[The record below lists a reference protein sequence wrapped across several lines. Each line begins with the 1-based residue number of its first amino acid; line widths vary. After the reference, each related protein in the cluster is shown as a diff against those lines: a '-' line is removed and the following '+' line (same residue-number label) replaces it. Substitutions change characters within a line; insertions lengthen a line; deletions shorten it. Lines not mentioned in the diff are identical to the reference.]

1 MGLSR
6 KPRSTALNVFLSL
19 VLAMGLLP
27 VMPANALADD
37 PAESGGALASGN
49 VSAIE
54 TTDEGAEK
62 TENAPAPTA
71 NAQIQALAET
81 NEANGGTEESTE
93 PSILGSGKNFNA
105 NWTVYSN
112 GVMTFDKVEG
122 SDGAVWSTSMW
133 STPPYAAN
141 YGDAITSIVIGEG
154 ITSMGSFIFNG
165 LSKVTS
171 VTLPASLTEIS
182 SSTFYGCDA
191 ITSFTCA
198 EGGAFSV
205 NGNYL
210 LSDSG
215 KKLERVIDKSLL
227 KGTVTLPD
235 GVTTIDDQFSNA
247 VDMTAIILPSS
258 LTTVGYASFSGCTG
272 LTEITLPCN
281 VPSTDGL
288 FQGCTNL
295 EKITFAEG
303 VTSVLGGGL
312 INLEKL
318 TTMNFP
324 STLTELNGGIIS
336 NYVTTVTFA
345 EGGVFS
351 ENNGVVTKT
360 TEDGTE
366 IVKALASANVTDD
379 AGMLTIPE
387 GTVSLGSYA
396 YGNNAS
402 IKSIVFPS
410 TLKTIGNNAFYQCAN
425 LAGEL
430 VIPEGVTTLGDYAFF
445 NTGITKA
452 TIPAGVTSMGGQMF
466 SSCDNLKEMVIGSNM
481 SGDPGAESVETI
493 TFTEGVTSVTN
504 FWLPE
509 SLLTINVPASI
520 ETFVP
525 SAGSWGEYKL
535 AAINCAEGCKY
546 SFEQGMLSDTTAH
559 TVTFAL
565 PTLTGEV
572 SIPDGTVAIS
582 DGAFNGNSGITSVT
596 FPASLTT
603 IGESAF
609 EGCDGL
615 TSVSFPANLTTI
627 GESAFNECTG
637 LTGELTIPATVTTL
651 GDQAFY
657 GCSALTKLTCAS
669 PATAT
674 EITYG
679 KRAFRDCTS
688 LAQVTLP
695 EGLTTYNQLFYG
707 CSAIS
712 SLTLPESVTSISSSG
727 ENFRDMTGL
736 TNITLPSVTTLYR
749 WDFNGC
755 TNLTTVDLP
764 KATTLSDFTFAKVG
778 NNLKEIYLSKD
789 LTTFGRGNF
798 TYPAFIYY
806 TGSQDNWN
814 SISFADGVLDNIAK
828 YNTTVVCNYKASAEP
843 LTITAQPTDITSY
856 KGLPSN
862 STLVSVEIPEGSTAY
877 YYWYGENGACVAA
890 GPEPTFSI
898 TSTTVGT
905 AKYYC
910 VAKAVAADGTVRS
923 ATSNEFTLT
932 TADTDGLFEGEGT
945 EAAPYLLKTAQDM
958 TTLAT
963 LVNNGLS
970 YEGSFFK
977 MDANIELPAGWVPI
991 GATKDGGFDISAGK
1005 NLNAFKGTF
1014 DGGSADGYTLT
1025 VPAGEKPLFNYVWGA
1040 TIKNLNIYG
1049 TQIAGFGLIDK
1060 WTGVDLSGVGV
1071 TIDNVTLKSGT
1082 STLKSGLLGGVTGTM
1097 YACVSAA
1104 YVANISNCTIEEGV
1118 TIGYDGTQ
1126 KEIGSIAG
1134 RFQGTMENCV
1144 SYATVKGT
1152 EYVGGLVGTRDN
1164 AMGVSVVHNCTF
1176 GGAVEASGQLAGG
1189 IVGGGYD
1196 NSTAPN
1202 GARPTINNCT
1212 VTGTITGTKYVG
1224 GILGGDLYV
1233 AQPWDNVASSISNN
1247 SFTGKVSGT
1256 ECVGAIVGFM
1266 DSMNRCDTIEGNKFA
1281 YGCGADKAFA
1291 FVKYLDT
1298 SYANPTLMD
1307 GTIAF
1312 STESNVNDC
1321 PSVTGCGWQ
1330 VGYNRTDDPLGAD
1343 ADKLAKMMTYF
1354 EVSTSLASAAPVK
1367 VGDVVTVDVTVR
1379 ANDGIA
1385 ALAGTLDYDP
1395 AQFELV
1401 NVTKGA
1407 GLSKDA
1413 SFLPAEGAAEAAF
1426 SFYGNKASAAGE
1438 EGIVVATATLKA
1450 LAASEGAT
1458 VSVKDAT
1465 ASLEGDPA
1473 DYQAT
1478 VGSAASVTILANA
1491 LLGDANG
1498 NGRVN
1503 IVDAQVIYDMGCGRY
1518 GVDYANL
1525 ALPAAWTRAT
1535 LLWAANVNGDDAID
1549 AADAFATQYFV
1560 HYGTWGERA

>member
-1 MGLSR
+1 
-6 KPRSTALNVFLSL
+6 
-19 VLAMGLLP
+19 
-27 VMPANALADD
+27 
-37 PAESGGALASGN
+37 
-49 VSAIE
+49 
-54 TTDEGAEK
+54 
-62 TENAPAPTA
+62 
-71 NAQIQALAET
+71 
-81 NEANGGTEESTE
+81 
-93 PSILGSGKNFNA
+93 
-105 NWTVYSN
+105 
-112 GVMTFDKVEG
+112 
-122 SDGAVWSTSMW
+122 
-133 STPPYAAN
+133 
-141 YGDAITSIVIGEG
+141 
-154 ITSMGSFIFNG
+154 
-165 LSKVTS
+165 
-171 VTLPASLTEIS
+171 
-182 SSTFYGCDA
+182 
-191 ITSFTCA
+191 
-198 EGGAFSV
+198 
-205 NGNYL
+205 
-210 LSDSG
+210 
-215 KKLERVIDKSLL
+215 
-227 KGTVTLPD
+227 
-235 GVTTIDDQFSNA
+235 
-247 VDMTAIILPSS
+247 
-258 LTTVGYASFSGCTG
+258 
-272 LTEITLPCN
+272 
-281 VPSTDGL
+281 
-288 FQGCTNL
+288 
-295 EKITFAEG
+295 
-303 VTSVLGGGL
+303 
-312 INLEKL
+312 
-318 TTMNFP
+318 
-324 STLTELNGGIIS
+324 
-336 NYVTTVTFA
+336 
-345 EGGVFS
+345 
-351 ENNGVVTKT
+351 
-360 TEDGTE
+360 
-366 IVKALASANVTDD
+366 
-379 AGMLTIPE
+379 
-387 GTVSLGSYA
+387 
-396 YGNNAS
+396 
-402 IKSIVFPS
+402 
-410 TLKTIGNNAFYQCAN
+410 
-425 LAGEL
+425 
-430 VIPEGVTTLGDYAFF
+430 
-445 NTGITKA
+445 
-452 TIPAGVTSMGGQMF
+452 
-466 SSCDNLKEMVIGSNM
+466 
-481 SGDPGAESVETI
+481 
-493 TFTEGVTSVTN
+493 
-504 FWLPE
+504 
-509 SLLTINVPASI
+509 
-520 ETFVP
+520 
-525 SAGSWGEYKL
+525 
-535 AAINCAEGCKY
+535 
-546 SFEQGMLSDTTAH
+546 
-559 TVTFAL
+559 
-565 PTLTGEV
+565 
-572 SIPDGTVAIS
+572 
-582 DGAFNGNSGITSVT
+582 
-596 FPASLTT
+596 
-603 IGESAF
+603 
-609 EGCDGL
+609 
-615 TSVSFPANLTTI
+615 
-627 GESAFNECTG
+627 
-637 LTGELTIPATVTTL
+637 
-651 GDQAFY
+651 
-657 GCSALTKLTCAS
+657 
-669 PATAT
+669 
-674 EITYG
+674 
-679 KRAFRDCTS
+679 
-688 LAQVTLP
+688 
-695 EGLTTYNQLFYG
+695 
-707 CSAIS
+707 
-712 SLTLPESVTSISSSG
+712 
-727 ENFRDMTGL
+727 
-736 TNITLPSVTTLYR
+736 
-749 WDFNGC
+749 
-755 TNLTTVDLP
+755 
-764 KATTLSDFTFAKVG
+764 
-778 NNLKEIYLSKD
+778 
-789 LTTFGRGNF
+789 
-798 TYPAFIYY
+798 
-806 TGSQDNWN
+806 
-814 SISFADGVLDNIAK
+814 
-828 YNTTVVCNYKASAEP
+828 
-843 LTITAQPTDITSY
+843 
-856 KGLPSN
+856 
-862 STLVSVEIPEGSTAY
+862 
-877 YYWYGENGACVAA
+877 
-890 GPEPTFSI
+890 
-898 TSTTVGT
+898 
-905 AKYYC
+905 
-910 VAKAVAADGTVRS
+910 
-923 ATSNEFTLT
+923 
-932 TADTDGLFEGEGT
+932 
-945 EAAPYLLKTAQDM
+945 M

>member
-1 MGLSR
+1 M
-6 KPRSTALNVFLSL
+6 
-19 VLAMGLLP
+19 
-27 VMPANALADD
+27 
-37 PAESGGALASGN
+37 
-49 VSAIE
+49 
-54 TTDEGAEK
+54 
-62 TENAPAPTA
+62 
-71 NAQIQALAET
+71 
-81 NEANGGTEESTE
+81 
-93 PSILGSGKNFNA
+93 
-105 NWTVYSN
+105 
-112 GVMTFDKVEG
+112 
-122 SDGAVWSTSMW
+122 
-133 STPPYAAN
+133 
-141 YGDAITSIVIGEG
+141 
-154 ITSMGSFIFNG
+154 
-165 LSKVTS
+165 
-171 VTLPASLTEIS
+171 
-182 SSTFYGCDA
+182 
-191 ITSFTCA
+191 
-198 EGGAFSV
+198 
-205 NGNYL
+205 
-210 LSDSG
+210 
-215 KKLERVIDKSLL
+215 
-227 KGTVTLPD
+227 
-235 GVTTIDDQFSNA
+235 
-247 VDMTAIILPSS
+247 
-258 LTTVGYASFSGCTG
+258 
-272 LTEITLPCN
+272 
-281 VPSTDGL
+281 
-288 FQGCTNL
+288 
-295 EKITFAEG
+295 
-303 VTSVLGGGL
+303 
-312 INLEKL
+312 
-318 TTMNFP
+318 
-324 STLTELNGGIIS
+324 
-336 NYVTTVTFA
+336 
-345 EGGVFS
+345 
-351 ENNGVVTKT
+351 
-360 TEDGTE
+360 
-366 IVKALASANVTDD
+366 
-379 AGMLTIPE
+379 
-387 GTVSLGSYA
+387 
-396 YGNNAS
+396 
-402 IKSIVFPS
+402 
-410 TLKTIGNNAFYQCAN
+410 
-425 LAGEL
+425 
-430 VIPEGVTTLGDYAFF
+430 
-445 NTGITKA
+445 
-452 TIPAGVTSMGGQMF
+452 
-466 SSCDNLKEMVIGSNM
+466 
-481 SGDPGAESVETI
+481 
-493 TFTEGVTSVTN
+493 
-504 FWLPE
+504 
-509 SLLTINVPASI
+509 
-520 ETFVP
+520 
-525 SAGSWGEYKL
+525 
-535 AAINCAEGCKY
+535 
-546 SFEQGMLSDTTAH
+546 
-559 TVTFAL
+559 
-565 PTLTGEV
+565 
-572 SIPDGTVAIS
+572 
-582 DGAFNGNSGITSVT
+582 
-596 FPASLTT
+596 
-603 IGESAF
+603 
-609 EGCDGL
+609 
-615 TSVSFPANLTTI
+615 
-627 GESAFNECTG
+627 
-637 LTGELTIPATVTTL
+637 
-651 GDQAFY
+651 
-657 GCSALTKLTCAS
+657 
-669 PATAT
+669 
-674 EITYG
+674 
-679 KRAFRDCTS
+679 
-688 LAQVTLP
+688 
-695 EGLTTYNQLFYG
+695 
-707 CSAIS
+707 
-712 SLTLPESVTSISSSG
+712 
-727 ENFRDMTGL
+727 
-736 TNITLPSVTTLYR
+736 
-749 WDFNGC
+749 
-755 TNLTTVDLP
+755 
-764 KATTLSDFTFAKVG
+764 
-778 NNLKEIYLSKD
+778 
-789 LTTFGRGNF
+789 
-798 TYPAFIYY
+798 
-806 TGSQDNWN
+806 
-814 SISFADGVLDNIAK
+814 
-828 YNTTVVCNYKASAEP
+828 
-843 LTITAQPTDITSY
+843 
-856 KGLPSN
+856 
-862 STLVSVEIPEGSTAY
+862 
-877 YYWYGENGACVAA
+877 
-890 GPEPTFSI
+890 
-898 TSTTVGT
+898 
-905 AKYYC
+905 
-910 VAKAVAADGTVRS
+910 
-923 ATSNEFTLT
+923 
-932 TADTDGLFEGEGT
+932 
-945 EAAPYLLKTAQDM
+945 
-958 TTLAT
+958 
-963 LVNNGLS
+963 
-970 YEGSFFK
+970 
-977 MDANIELPAGWVPI
+977 
-991 GATKDGGFDISAGK
+991 
-1005 NLNAFKGTF
+1005 
-1014 DGGSADGYTLT
+1014 
-1025 VPAGEKPLFNYVWGA
+1025 
-1040 TIKNLNIYG
+1040 
-1049 TQIAGFGLIDK
+1049 
-1060 WTGVDLSGVGV
+1060 
-1071 TIDNVTLKSGT
+1071 
-1082 STLKSGLLGGVTGTM
+1082 LGGVTGTM